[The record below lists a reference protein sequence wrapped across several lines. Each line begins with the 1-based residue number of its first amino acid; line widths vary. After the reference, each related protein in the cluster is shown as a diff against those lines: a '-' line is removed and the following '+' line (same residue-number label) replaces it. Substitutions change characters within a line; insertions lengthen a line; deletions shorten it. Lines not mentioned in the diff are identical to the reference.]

1 MKKRFTILWLVT
13 GLLIILS
20 VLFYVK
26 VGWIVWGREDLDGKR
41 MGYSFDVATDTTANR
56 LFVAA
61 GNRGLHILKLDQGIL
76 T

>member
-1 MKKRFTILWLVT
+1 MLLAM
-13 GLLIILS
+13 GLFISLG

-26 VGWIVWGREDLDGKR
+26 IGWVTWGREDLDGKR